1 MKNVSFFS
9 IIYHDKPFYDDK
21 AFLINKT
28 IYAYKTI
35 YPKQHRNKNARVK
48 AKEKNMN

>member
-1 MKNVSFFS
+1 M
-9 IIYHDKPFYDDK
+9 
-21 AFLINKT
+21 LINKT

-48 AKEKNMN
+48 TKEKNMN